1 MENCHIYILLGA
13 PSHTRA
19 ARMLSRPAAPPHPA
33 SSAVRLWA
41 TVVRLGGKNGR
52 APPIQLSFEMSSQR
66 GNSAKNRKPAHQNKF
81 AFVANKHDSKAMAIV
96 ELPLGGVCAH
106 CLDVLE
112 WRKRMNRFKPIKN
125 IGKCQVCQQRNIT
138 QVLACSA
145 YSSIILCPHSPFRAI
160 TAYVM
165 VVLRKNGYD

>member
-1 MENCHIYILLGA
+1 MTGKLSHLHFAGRALIT
-13 PSHTRA
+13 HTR
-19 ARMLSRPAAPPHPA
+19 RMLLSPCRAPPHR
-33 SSAVRLWA
+33 VRLWA
-41 TVVRLGGKNGR
+41 TVVRMGAKNGR
-52 APPIQLSFEMSSQR
+52 APPIQVSFEMSSQR

-145 YSSIILCPHSPFRAI
+145 HRSII
-160 TAYVM
+160 
-165 VVLRKNGYD
+165 

>member
-1 MENCHIYILLGA
+1 MFVFFIFGIGTPATMTGKLSHLHFAGRALT
-13 PSHTRA
+13 HTRRPHA
-19 ARMLSRPAAPPHPA
+19 LSPCRAPPHPA

-41 TVVRLGGKNGR
+41 TVVRMGGKNGR

-145 YSSIILCPHSPFRAI
+145 YRSII
-160 TAYVM
+160 
-165 VVLRKNGYD
+165 